1 MSETSMELA
10 RKAAGGKNADIARLL
25 GITDA
30 AVAQW
35 GDVVPPKR
43 AIELEE
49 KTGGAV
55 TRYQL
60 RPDHFG
66 APESRPS
73 QEQAA

>member
-1 MSETSMELA
+1 MDMA
-10 RKAAGGKNADIARLL
+10 RKAAGGKNIDIARLL

-35 GDVVPPKR
+35 GETIPPKR
-43 AIELEE
+43 AIELEQ
-49 KTGGAV
+49 KTGGVV

-66 APESRPS
+66 HPVTRG
-73 QEQAA
+73 EQAA

>member
-1 MSETSMELA
+1 MELA
-10 RKAAGGKNADIARLL
+10 RKAAGGKNIDIARLL

-35 GDVVPPKR
+35 GEIIPPKR
-43 AIELEE
+43 AIELEQ

-66 APESRPS
+66 HPS
-73 QEQAA
+73 TRDERAA